1 MKLKLLATFVMLGS
15 IAVSAGTIA
24 AEEPHVQPQEI
35 ALSPELLKVLRAEM
49 QEISTGVQRLALALA
64 TADWKG
70 IQETS
75 DNIRKSYVME
85 KKLTPEQAK
94 ELEYALP
101 ERFKQLDAEFHQ
113 RAAKL
118 GTAASAHNAELAVF
132 HYSRLVESC
141 VQCHAAYAQ
150 GRFPGFAPSVT
161 KEHHHH

>member
-1 MKLKLLATFVMLGS
+1 MILSSV
-15 IAVSAGTIA
+15 AVGAGTIA
-24 AEEPHVQPQEI
+24 AEEHQAHHREI

-85 KKLTPEQAK
+85 KKLTPEQTE
-94 ELEYALP
+94 ELEHVLP
-101 ERFKQLDAEFHQ
+101 ERFKKLDAEFHQ

-118 GTAASAHNAELAVF
+118 GAAASVHDAELVTF

-141 VQCHAAYAQ
+141 VQCHIAYAQ
-150 GRFPGFAPSVT
+150 SRFPGFVAPVQQ
-161 KEHHHH
+161 EHHHH